1 MTDLDLLDRIADFER
16 VLLDRDGELAEVC
29 LHDEFALVLVRPSP
43 ATMLRDRWLELLPD
57 YVVHSWQVEER
68 VIDVE
73 GDSAAVL
80 QRVDMR
86 ATVLGGDRSGTFVI
100 SDVWL
105 RGPDGWRLWRRHS
118 TPLSAGVMPG
128 VASGS

>member
-1 MTDLDLLDRIADFER
+1 MTNRDLLDRIAEFER
-16 VLLDRDGELAEVC
+16 VMLGRDGDLAEVC
-29 LHDEFALVLVRPSP
+29 LHDEFALVLVHPSP
-43 ATMLRDRWLELLPD
+43 TTMPRDRWLEVLPD
-57 YVVHSWQVEER
+57 YVIHSWQVEEQ